1 MIKSDDLNRQILLV
15 KNGISHWNWVQYEL
29 TELYLGL
36 AGAVVKKNF
45 NQAHS
50 EGDCQNER

>member
-1 MIKSDDLNRQILLV
+1 MECPSGTGLSMYK
-15 KNGISHWNWVQYEL
+15 L
-29 TELYLGL
+29 TKLYLGL
-36 AGAVVKKNF
+36 AGAVEKNF